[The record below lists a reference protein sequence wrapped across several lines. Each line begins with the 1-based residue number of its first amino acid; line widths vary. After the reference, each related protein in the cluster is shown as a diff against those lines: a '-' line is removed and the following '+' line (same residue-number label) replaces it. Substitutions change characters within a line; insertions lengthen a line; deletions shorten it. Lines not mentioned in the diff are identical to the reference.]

1 MKFHTLINK
10 KIINEGFS
18 VETLEFNL
26 CRFIEESR
34 TPVTMQSIKDHFY
47 GKNDKLN
54 LKFLELLV
62 KRKFVCEDSYI
73 KPSSD
78 QYQFFQ
84 LSKMVINESKVNVF
98 SKKMIEDL
106 SIDISRNLINRDVTL
121 RKVVFLKKEFEKN
134 TTNSKHF
141 ESRIYNLLIFYDD
154 YYIKV
159 DKLINA
165 IDEKYEKESVNSILY
180 FDYNSTLLEELK
192 IKTLGDLKSINVEA
206 ILCIL
211 FDEIDVLITNL
222 QVYSNNLKEE
232 IIIVLDHLKE
242 KLELKQ
248 WKVLLL
254 RFGKEDNDNFTLDE
268 IGRSM
273 HLTRERIRQIERKA
287 IDKLKILY
295 YQNELLFNTLLF
307 SLSKENDYL
316 YASSSQLI
324 QILNNR
330 DRQILFRILLTSY
343 PKYYHYNKPYS
354 CYFSIK
360 NGNENILKKH
370 IINKLGSF
378 IKLQEFLEINDIVKK
393 IIQEFYKPMASGW
406 LRKGFSVK
414 DLIIELISLEFKDGY
429 HISSDFDYE
438 KLKRIFSDKYGLDL
452 LIVFPSKR
460 SLVGFID
467 RSNYVQI
474 DRGTYIDA
482 SFSPTLED
490 PLKAKVLSFLK
501 NSNEVVYYRTLFLEF
516 QKELEDKG
524 ILNHYHLKGLLD
536 PFILGKF
543 DYQRDYIKTRV
554 FQSSP
559 LDTIRNLFRKEKK
572 SFRISQIKN
581 KFPGVKIY
589 VFSNV
594 LYEEEDT
601 NGLIRLNRDEYIYAL
616 KLKLEK
622 PTITKLKEFIDK
634 HLTADDM
641 VVSSKK
647 LFGKLYY
654 EEPNL
659 LKLLPY
665 INNQFGLFSLIRHL
679 FIDEYFFRR
688 PKIAK
693 SKEALED
700 QLKIYILSLKDFDK
714 KVVED
719 FLNNRGL
726 RSIYSYLDFIEEMSE
741 DFVQISRDKM
751 IRKDCLDVSD
761 YLLNIIENIVNGL
774 LKFKPNLE
782 VNDIKN
788 FSTFPKLPVMW
799 NQFVLVG
806 IIRSYLEDKF
816 EIKNDSAMYD
826 SVNFTIIKR

>member
-10 KIINEGFS
+10 KIINKGFS

-26 CRFIEESR
+26 CCFIEESR
-34 TPVTMQSIKDHFY
+34 TPVTIQSIKDHFY
-47 GKNDKLN
+47 EKNDNFN

-62 KRKFVCEDSYI
+62 KRKFICQDSYI

-78 QYQFFQ
+78 QYECFQ
-84 LSKMVINESKVNVF
+84 LSNMIINESKVTIF

-106 SIDISRNLINRDVTL
+106 SIDIGRNLINRDVIL
-121 RKVVFLKKEFEKN
+121 QKVVLLKKEFEKN
-134 TTNSKHF
+134 NTDSKHF

-180 FDYNSTLLEELK
+180 FDYNSTLLEQLK
-192 IKTLGDLKSINVEA
+192 IKTLGDLKSINVEI
-206 ILCIL
+206 ILCLL
-211 FDEIDVLITNL
+211 FDEIEILITNL

-232 IIIVLDHLKE
+232 IIIVLDHLME
-242 KLELKQ
+242 KLEPRQ
-248 WKVLLL
+248 WEVLLL
-254 RFGKEDNDNFTLDE
+254 RFGKDDNDSFTLDE
-268 IGRSM
+268 IGKSM
-273 HLTRERIRQIERKA
+273 QLSRERIRQIERKA

-295 YQNELLFNTLLF
+295 HQNELLFNALLF

-316 YASSSQLI
+316 YASISQLI

-330 DRQILFRILLTSY
+330 DHQILFRILLTSY
-343 PKYYHYNKPYS
+343 PNHYQYNKPYS
-354 CYFSIK
+354 CFFSVK
-360 NGNENILKKH
+360 NGNENLLKSN

-378 IKLQEFLEINDIVKK
+378 IKLEAYLEINDIVKK
-393 IIQEFYKPMASGW
+393 IIQEFYKPIKSGW
-406 LRKGFSVK
+406 LRRGISVK
-414 DLIIELISLEFKDGY
+414 DLIIELISLEFRDGY
-429 HISSDFDYE
+429 HISSDLDYE
-438 KLKRIFSDKYGLDL
+438 RLKQIFTDKYGIDL
-452 LIVFPSKR
+452 FTFFPSKR
-460 SLVGFID
+460 SLFGFID

-536 PFILGKF
+536 PYILGKY
-543 DYQRDYIKTRV
+543 DYQRDYIKTQV

-559 LDTIRNLFRKEKK
+559 LETMRNLFRKEKK
-572 SFRISQIKN
+572 SFRISHTKN
-581 KFPGVKIY
+581 LFPGVKSY

-594 LYEEEDT
+594 LYEEEDS
-601 NGLIRLNRDEYIYAL
+601 NGLIRLNRDEYIYAD
-616 KLKLEK
+616 KLNLEK
-622 PTITKLKEFIDK
+622 STITNLKEFIDK
-634 HLTADDM
+634 HLTENEM

-659 LKLLPY
+659 LKMLPY
-665 INNQFGLFSLIRHL
+665 INNQFGLFSLIKH
-679 FIDEYFFRR
+679 FFCDEYFYRR

-700 QLKIYILSLKDFDK
+700 QLKIYILTLKDFDK
-714 KVVED
+714 KTVED

-751 IRKDCLDVSD
+751 IRKDCLDISD
-761 YLLNIIENIVNGL
+761 YSLNIIENIVNGL
-774 LKFKPNLE
+774 LKFKPNIE
-782 VNDIKN
+782 VNDIRN
-788 FSTFPKLPVMW
+788 FSTFPKLPVIW

-816 EIKNDSAMYD
+816 GIKNDSAMYD
-826 SVNFTIIKR
+826 SVNFTIIKK